1 MKRPVMQ
8 TLETEDG
15 MKGVP
20 YPHDDEWTIRQ
31 LQVRFAL
38 FNFPKHEHMI
48 IGSILYIA
56 YHYGECFEVLNFSR
70 FYLAQVGFK
79 SN

>member
-31 LQVRFAL
+31 LQVRFSHAQ
-38 FNFPKHEHMI
+38 
-48 IGSILYIA
+48 
-56 YHYGECFEVLNFSR
+56 SR
-70 FYLAQVGFK
+70 SLAVNAQRP
-79 SN
+79 